1 MRQWNARRQFNSLA
15 IFLKRRMLYWLPAV
29 HVQAC
34 HRLQVET
41 TKLKEHA
48 MSKIQKGNKESR
60 KEPLLNPK
68 EKKAAKLARKT
79 ATVSVPFIPKHTH

>member
-1 MRQWNARRQFNSLA
+1 
-15 IFLKRRMLYWLPAV
+15 
-29 HVQAC
+29 
-34 HRLQVET
+34 
-41 TKLKEHA
+41 